1 MLLEIRLPQMAK
13 RMTGAVFAQWLVTP
27 GDVIRKGQPICDV
40 TIDKVTLEIDSE
52 IDGVVAHQIAA
63 AGQLVPVHGIL
74 ALATATADEKIS
86 REQLL
91 AYPGFAPAPPLQAD
105 CAITPDLGDYLVPSN
120 AMRTI
125 IAQRMTVARTDIPHF
140 YVTTSVDMTN
150 AMQLR
155 QRLKKEARQRIAY
168 NEMLIKA
175 SGVAL
180 RRYPEVASLYTTQGF
195 VRRNHMNVG
204 FAVAIEPDGLVVPVV
219 AEVDKKSLKEVSDTV
234 KELARRARN
243 KRLTPDEY
251 GFGVFTVS
259 NLSSYDV
266 DQFTA
271 IINPVN
277 AAILAVGKVAETP
290 VVKHHEICIRPLM
303 KITLSSD
310 HRVIDGVLAAKFNAY
325 IKYLLENPETLIEPS
340 DDRTA
345 PPPATE
351 EEA

>member
-1 MLLEIRLPQMAK
+1 VPLEIRLPKLAK
-13 RMTGAVFAQWLVTP
+13 RMTSAVFAQWLVTP
-27 GDVIRKGQPICDV
+27 GDEIRAGQPICDV
-40 TIDKVTLEIDSE
+40 TIDKVTLEIESE
-52 IDGVVAHQIAA
+52 VAGVVTHLIAA
-63 AGQLVPVHGIL
+63 AGQLVPVGSVL
-74 ALATATADEKIS
+74 ALATAAADEKLERAQIA
-86 REQLL
+86 
-91 AYPGFAPAPPLQAD
+91 AYPGFAPAPSLQAN

-125 IAQRMTVARTDIPHF
+125 IAQRMSVARTDIPHF
-140 YVTTSVDMTN
+140 YVTTNVDMTN
-150 AMQLR
+150 AAQLR

-175 SGVAL
+175 SGMAL
-180 RRYPEVASLYTTQGF
+180 RKYPEVASLYTTQGYI
-195 VRRNHMNVG
+195 RRNQMNVG
-204 FAVAIEPDGLVVPVV
+204 FAVAIAPNGLVVPVV
-219 AEVDKKSLKEVSDTV
+219 ARVDTKSLKNISDEA
-234 KELARRARN
+234 KELARKARS

-290 VVKHHEICIRPLM
+290 VVRRHEICVRPMM

-310 HRVIDGVLAAKFNAY
+310 HRVIDGALAAKFNAH
-325 IKYLLENPETLIEPS
+325 IKYLMENPEMLL
-340 DDRTA
+340 
-345 PPPATE
+345 
-351 EEA
+351 